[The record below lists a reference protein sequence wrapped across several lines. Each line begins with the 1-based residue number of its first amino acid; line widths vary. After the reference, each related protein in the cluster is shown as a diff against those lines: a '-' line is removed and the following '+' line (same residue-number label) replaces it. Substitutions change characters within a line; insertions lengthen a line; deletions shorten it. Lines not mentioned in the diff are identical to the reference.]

1 VGAGLECGVG
11 VNAYNDWQEGD
22 IIFAFNKVAKRRTL
36 EDASVT
42 VTAAVA
48 ANSNRQWC
56 TTGEGFWTDFKSE

>member
-1 VGAGLECGVG
+1 MLPILNYWSAVQVGAGLECGVG
-11 VNAYNDWQEGD
+11 VDGYNDWQEGD

-48 ANSNRQWC
+48 ANSNRQ
-56 TTGEGFWTDFKSE
+56 

>member
-11 VNAYNDWQEGD
+11 VDGYNDWQEGD

-48 ANSNRQWC
+48 ANSNRQ
-56 TTGEGFWTDFKSE
+56 